1 MRQASNLLGLPAP
14 GFLLFCLLLL
24 AFGAIKIK
32 GKGVKEVADGR
43 SWNMTFFQDLDFRTH
58 DVLECIK
65 EENIIGRGGAGVV
78 YRGFMPTGDQV
89 AVKKLMGTGSSNDR
103 VFSAEINTLGK
114 IRHRHIVRLLAF
126 CSDNGTN
133 LLVYDYI
140 PNGSLGE
147 LLHGNSSWHLD
158 WDSRY
163 KIAVEAAQGL
173 CYLHHDCSPL
183 IVHRDVKSNNILLD
197 SNLEAYV
204 ADFGLAKFL
213 HDSGAS
219 ECMSSVAGTFGYIA
233 PGILVFHIVPSL

>member
-1 MRQASNLLGLPAP
+1 
-14 GFLLFCLLLL
+14 
-24 AFGAIKIK
+24 
-32 GKGVKEVADGR
+32 
-43 SWNMTFFQDLDFRTH
+43 
-58 DVLECIK
+58 
-65 EENIIGRGGAGVV
+65 
-78 YRGFMPTGDQV
+78 MPSGQEV
-89 AVKKLMGTGSSNDR
+89 AVKKISGTRASSSNYDQG
-103 VFSAEINTLGK
+103 FSAEINMLGK
-114 IRHRHIVRLLAF
+114 IRHRDIVILLVF
-126 CSDNGTN
+126 CSNNETD

-173 CYLHHDCSPL
+173 CYLHHDCSPRIL
-183 IVHRDVKSNNILLD
+183 HRDVKSNNILLD
-197 SNLEAYV
+197 SNFEAHV

-213 HDSGAS
+213 NDSGAS